1 MENLGFTKEGDR
13 AGSRIIYH
21 LKDGGLKITTH
32 DPGKTAKADMLRNVF
47 NALKNIKWFDNEDNF
62 KKFPFDRWQF
72 NPNSI
77 ERNTMTQD
85 IQQANELYKNAEVY
99 RVFYNNNP
107 LSILKTKQGYNLC
120 RSNEDRRP
128 LLDKWYDGFEQGN
141 IPTLKLDDYEKLETK
156 AYPIK
161 QNGTLDFDNVII
173 ENKINNIIK
182 KKQLIRL
189 TESDLHRIIK
199 ESVKK
204 VLKETRLD
212 YDEDN
217 FSGRY
222 GTDSYYDNLIDLD
235 GCLDDPNC
243 CSDPRYDLDMDY
255 PSGKKGD
262 NEYSW
267 NLFNQKS
274 VAPGVG
280 GYYNVNKFGIQKDI
294 DDAHAIKKNK
304 KEWTKKELNNGDRMM
319 SKWVKGERNLDDID
333 DAWDGIH

>member
-1 MENLGFTKEGDR
+1 MNNFNKIIKTTINKFILENLNTEVNNNLPIHEFEKDMENLGFTKEGDR

-62 KKFPFDRWQF
+62 KKFPFDKWQF

-77 ERNTMTQD
+77 ERNTITQD

-128 LLDKWYDGFEQGN
+128 LLNKWYDGFEQGN

-161 QNGTLDFDNVII
+161 QNGTLDIDNVII
-173 ENKINNIIK
+173 ENKINNNIK

-189 TESDLHRIIK
+189 TENDLHNIIK

-204 VLKETRLD
+204 IFSEGIENPLVYED
-212 YDEDN
+212 DE
-217 FSGRY
+217 F
-222 GTDSYYDNLIDLD
+222 
-235 GCLDDPNC
+235 
-243 CSDPRYDLDMDY
+243 
-255 PSGKKGD
+255 
-262 NEYSW
+262 
-267 NLFNQKS
+267 
-274 VAPGVG
+274 
-280 GYYNVNKFGIQKDI
+280 
-294 DDAHAIKKNK
+294 
-304 KEWTKKELNNGDRMM
+304 
-319 SKWVKGERNLDDID
+319 
-333 DAWDGIH
+333 